1 MRHFAR
7 KTRMALAAALGAALA
22 TAALAGLAGAQQPQ
36 QQRPPTV
43 RDVPTIQGEAR
54 EGQTLTATRGD
65 WGGRDPMTFTFQWR
79 RCRADGSNCAA
90 IGGQTANT
98 YIVRTADVDRTIR
111 VRVRATNQ
119 DGSASAV
126 SQPTPVVVS
135 RTNPLPPGSP
145 AGAIRLPNGLTSVP
159 AASVALPN
167 RLVISQVQFDPTVIR
182 SRVPFTGRFRV
193 TDTRGFVVR
202 DALVYVLGVPYS
214 RINPAPETTT
224 NMEGWAQ
231 MELRPTARLPLRNGY
246 FIVMFV
252 RARKQGD
259 QLLAGVSTR
268 RLVQVRVA
276 RPA

>member
-1 MRHFAR
+1 MRHFVR
-7 KTRMALAAALGAALA
+7 RTRVALPAALGAAVA

-79 RCRADGSNCAA
+79 RCRSDGSNCAA

-145 AGAIRLPNGLTSVP
+145 AGAIRLPGGLTSVP
-159 AASVALPN
+159 ASSVTLPN
-167 RLVISQVQFDPTVIR
+167 RLVISQVQFSPSVVR
-182 SRVPFTGRFRV
+182 SRAPFTGRFRV

-202 DALVYVLGVPYS
+202 DAIVFVLGVPYN
-214 RINPAPETTT
+214 RIGPAPEQPT

-231 MELRPTARLPLRNGY
+231 VQLRPTAQLPLRNGFY
-246 FIVMFV
+246 MVMFL

-268 RLVQVRVA
+268 RLVQVRLGS
-276 RPA
+276 PA

>member
-1 MRHFAR
+1 MRRFAR
-7 KTRMALAAALGAALA
+7 STRTALAAALGAAVA
-22 TAALAGLAGAQQPQ
+22 TAMLAGIAGAQER
-36 QQRPPTV
+36 RPPTV
-43 RDVPTIQGEAR
+43 RSVPTIQGEAR
-54 EGQTLTATRGD
+54 EGSTLTATRGE
-65 WGGRDPMTFTFQWR
+65 WGSRTPVTYAYQWR
-79 RCRADGSNCAA
+79 RCRADGTNCAN
-90 IGGQTANT
+90 IPRQTGNT

-111 VRVRATNQ
+111 VRVRATNE

-145 AGAIRLPNGLTSVP
+145 AGSIRLPEGVISVP
-159 AASVALPN
+159 ASSVTLPN
-167 RLVISQVQFDPTVIR
+167 RLVISQVQFNPSVIR
-182 SRVPFTGRFRV
+182 SRAPFIGRFRV

-202 DALVYVLGVPYS
+202 DALVFVLGVPYN
-214 RINPAPETTT
+214 RIGQAGEQTT

-231 MELRPTARLPLRNGY
+231 FELRPTARLPLRNGY
-246 FIVMFV
+246 SIVMFV

-259 QLLAGVSTR
+259 TLLAGVSTR

>member
-7 KTRMALAAALGAALA
+7 KSRMALAAALGAALA

-159 AASVALPN
+159 ASSVALPN

>member
-7 KTRMALAAALGAALA
+7 RTRVALPAALGAAVA

-65 WGGRDPMTFTFQWR
+65 WGGRDPKTFAFQWR
-79 RCRADGSNCAA
+79 RCRSDGSNCAP
-90 IGGQTANT
+90 IQGQTANT
-98 YIVRTADVDRTIR
+98 YIVRTADVDRAIR

-126 SQPTPVVVS
+126 SQPTPTVVS

-145 AGAIRLPNGLTSVP
+145 AGSIRLPEGLTSIP
-159 AASVALPN
+159 ASSVALPN
-167 RLVISQVQFDPTVIR
+167 RLVISQVQFNPPVIR
-182 SRVPFTGRFRV
+182 SRAPFTGRFRV

-202 DALVYVLGVPYS
+202 DALVFVLGVPYN
-214 RINPAPETTT
+214 RIGQAPEQTT

-231 MELRPTARLPLRNGY
+231 FELRPTAQLPLRRGY

-259 QLLAGVSTR
+259 SALAGVSTR